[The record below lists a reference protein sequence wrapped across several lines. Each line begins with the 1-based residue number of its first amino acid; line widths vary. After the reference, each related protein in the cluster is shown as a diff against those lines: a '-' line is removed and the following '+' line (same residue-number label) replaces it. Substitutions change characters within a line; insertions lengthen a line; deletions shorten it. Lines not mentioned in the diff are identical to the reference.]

1 MTDGPF
7 GRGQL
12 SPIET
17 NFTLNVYEDPWEKK
31 QTSPQRNYLETP
43 FVSPVG
49 SLSARPL
56 DIPTATSA
64 KIDRA
69 RNEVRKL
76 LSHVLIQL
84 ANRPKPPSIV
94 DSITNFTRDSSE
106 RGIGA
111 LAETLKEAV
120 KRGGKDRKMDKPKP
134 AVGAVEDDSD
144 EDTDAAFTTDVT
156 INLMMQLKDV
166 LTMAI
171 DQGWQIFNDTS
182 VILRSLRFVLS

>member
-1 MTDGPF
+1 MNDGPF

-17 NFTLNVYEDPWEKK
+17 NFTFNVYEDPWETK
-31 QTSPQRNYLETP
+31 QPSQRNYLETS

-56 DIPTATSA
+56 DISPAASA
-64 KIDRA
+64 KNNRA
-69 RNEVRKL
+69 RNELRKL

-94 DSITNFTRDSSE
+94 DAITNFTRDSSE
-106 RGIGA
+106 RSIAA

-120 KRGGKDRKMDKPKP
+120 KRGGKDRKMDKSKP
-134 AVGAVEDDSD
+134 AVGVVEDDSD

-156 INLMMQLKDV
+156 INLMMQLQDV

-171 DQGWQIFNDTS
+171 DQGWQIFDDRS
-182 VILRSLRFVLS
+182 VILRSLRFVLG